1 MGVPDAPLAAPN
13 GAPHDGAALAPD
25 SLPNVASGRGNRVRE
40 ALAQRLGSLVVV
52 CETVRRRHNVSAIL
66 RSCEAFG
73 LHEVH
78 LVTEGSAAASPG
90 TARGAE
96 RWVHRRRFETIE
108 ASVAD
113 LKARGFRV
121 VVADLRPGAWS
132 PEDVPVDRPLAIVL
146 GSEFL
151 GVTARARAL
160 ADGAVCIP
168 MQGLTGSLNVSA
180 SAAILVRTLGV
191 RRRAAVA
198 AAGGRADG
206 ADLSQEV
213 QDAFLGEWAQRG
225 KDAERGFLARTAPVQ
240 AGEPGAEGS
249 DLSGSGADGG

>member
-1 MGVPDAPLAAPN
+1 MGDAAP
-13 GAPHDGAALAPD
+13 AAEA
-25 SLPNVASGRGNRVRE
+25 ASGRGDRVRE

-78 LVTEGSAAASPG
+78 LVTEGSTAASPG

-96 RWVHRRRFETIE
+96 RWVHRRRFDSIE

-132 PEDVPVDRPLAIVL
+132 PEDVPVDQPLAIVL

-151 GVTARARAL
+151 GVSARARAL

-198 AAGGRADG
+198 GSGGRADG
-206 ADLSQEV
+206 ADLAPEL

-225 KDAERGFLARTAPVQ
+225 KDAQRGFLARTAPVQ
-240 AGEPGAEGS
+240 AGDPGA
-249 DLSGSGADGG
+249 DLPDLAGSGGDGG